1 MLLYT
6 LDKVLVV
13 TTYLKGDTTT
23 QFKLIIYKYL
33 EYKGLIGYLDKTK
46 KLISKYKEF
55 KKALKENFS
64 NPNKEYKYKC
74 QLG

>member
-13 TTYLKGDTTT
+13 ATYLKGDATIW
-23 QFKLIIYKYL
+23 FKLTIYKYL
-33 EYKGLIGYLDKTK
+33 EYKGLIGCLNKTK

-64 NPNKEYKYKC
+64 NFNKKYKFKY
-74 QLG
+74 

>member
-13 TTYLKGDTTT
+13 AIYLKGDATIW
-23 QFKLIIYKYL
+23 FKPTICKYL
-33 EYKGLIGYLDKTK
+33 EHEGLIGYLDKTK

-55 KKALKENFS
+55 KKAFKKNFS
-64 NPNKEYKYKC
+64 NPNKEYKYKR
-74 QLG
+74 